1 MRPLAPIL
9 ASLLLLAL
17 PASGGDTCSAPA
29 RECEIQI
36 REMLEEQSYLGVLLE
51 RTSLGVMVRSVV
63 PGSPAERGGFRND
76 DLLIAINGRDVSRN
90 DIRQVK
96 RLFQEAAE
104 KNDGRL
110 NVVVTRYGDVR
121 RIRAEMGKMPEDHIR
136 KAIQTHLKEAHGS
149 SATGH

>member
-1 MRPLAPIL
+1 MRTLVPIL
-9 ASLLLLAL
+9 VSLLLLAV
-17 PASGGDTCSAPA
+17 PASGGESCSAPA

-36 REMLEEQSYLGVLLE
+36 REMLEGQSFLGVLLE
-51 RTSLGVMVRSVV
+51 RTSLGVMIRSVI

-104 KNDGRL
+104 KNDGKL

-121 RIRAEMGKMPEDHIR
+121 RIRAEMGKMPEEHIR
-136 KAIQTHLKEAHGS
+136 KAIQAHLKEAHGS
-149 SATGH
+149 TGTGQ